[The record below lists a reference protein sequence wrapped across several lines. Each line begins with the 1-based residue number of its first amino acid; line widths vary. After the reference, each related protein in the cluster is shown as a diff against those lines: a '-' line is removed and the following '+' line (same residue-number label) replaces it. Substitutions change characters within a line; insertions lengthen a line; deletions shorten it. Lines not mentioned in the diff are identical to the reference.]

1 MEPRTSRP
9 LQLALAVDGHSMFY
23 AQQKLGWFFD
33 PRRLLAY
40 ANRQP
45 AMELGSAF
53 WYAGLKDPT
62 DQRPFR
68 DALTSMGYTV
78 RTRPLRELP
87 SGGGELDQHR
97 PTDSRNPDSRNP
109 DSRNPDSRHADSR
122 HGEQRHYVRANLDV
136 EIAIDLLCVA
146 PRTDEVWLLSGSR
159 DLDRLLEVLRAQG
172 LRVTVITTDGMVA
185 RELRNA
191 ADRFVEMASL
201 RQELEKSE
209 AHHHPVFMRSD
220 SGATPSPRPRPHP
233 AAVELTNS

>member
-97 PTDSRNPDSRNP
+97 PTDSRNLDSRNLDSRNP
-109 DSRNPDSRHADSR
+109 DSR

-209 AHHHPVFMRSD
+209 AHHQPVFMRSD
-220 SGATPSPRPRPHP
+220 SGATPAPRPRSHP

>member
-1 MEPRTSRP
+1 M
-9 LQLALAVDGHSMFY
+9 
-23 AQQKLGWFFD
+23 
-33 PRRLLAY
+33 
-40 ANRQP
+40 
-45 AMELGSAF
+45 
-53 WYAGLKDPT
+53 
-62 DQRPFR
+62 
-68 DALTSMGYTV
+68 
-78 RTRPLRELP
+78 
-87 SGGGELDQHR
+87 
-97 PTDSRNPDSRNP
+97 
-109 DSRNPDSRHADSR
+109 
-122 HGEQRHYVRANLDV
+122 RANLDV

-209 AHHHPVFMRSD
+209 AHHQPVFMRSD
-220 SGATPSPRPRPHP
+220 SGATPAPRPRSHP